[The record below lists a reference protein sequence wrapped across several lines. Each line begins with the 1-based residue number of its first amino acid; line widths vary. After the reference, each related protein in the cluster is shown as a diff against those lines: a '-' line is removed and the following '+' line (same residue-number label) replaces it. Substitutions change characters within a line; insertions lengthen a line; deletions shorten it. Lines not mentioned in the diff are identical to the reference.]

1 MFETIDN
8 YLQRCASFT
17 PGELE
22 LFHRYLKPAT
32 VKRRSFLLRQGEVCR
47 FEAYIVQGCL
57 KKYYVDPQGNEVILQ
72 FAIEDWWISDISS
85 FTEQIPSNLFIQ
97 AIEDTELLIIDH
109 DSKELL
115 FSEIPAL
122 ERVFRLLVQRSY
134 GVLENRLY
142 ATVAHPAEVRYHDFL
157 DRYPGLPN
165 RIPQAQIASYLGIT
179 PESLSRIKS
188 RMLRRI
194 S

>member
-1 MFETIDN
+1 
-8 YLQRCASFT
+8 
-17 PGELE
+17 
-22 LFHRYLKPAT
+22 
-32 VKRRSFLLRQGEVCR
+32 
-47 FEAYIVQGCL
+47 
-57 KKYYVDPQGNEVILQ
+57 PQGNEVVLQ

-142 ATVAHPAEVRYHDFL
+142 ATVAHPAEARYHDFL
-157 DRYPGLPN
+157 DRYPSLPN
-165 RIPQAQIASYLGIT
+165 RVPQAQIASYLGIT